1 MDVNPVYDPNRK
13 HVVSFDTANSLD
25 AEKLGKFLKP
35 ENALPLSE
43 IKFKDLAIYPGIGI
57 YLLSFILKVNLFPL
71 LPLNDRKTYC
81 SNKGH

>member
-1 MDVNPVYDPNRK
+1 MDTNPVYDPNMK
-13 HVVSFDTANSLD
+13 HVISFKTAKSLD

-57 YLLSFILKVNLFPL
+57 YIIYDVTLHPFYFS
-71 LPLNDRKTYC
+71 
-81 SNKGH
+81 